1 MSTKRKALPKGI
13 AAGEF
18 DKAIKELKAILGD
31 EHVLVDEVRL
41 APYNKIMMPVP
52 NDQHAPSAAIT
63 PASVEQIQ
71 GVLKVLNKYRIPV
84 YPISTGKNLGYGS
97 AAPVQRGQ
105 IVMDLR
111 RMNKIIEVDADL
123 CTALVEPGVTY
134 QQLYDYLQEKKLPLW
149 FSCPAPSAIAGPVG
163 NMVDRGVGYTP
174 YGEHF
179 LFSCGMEVALANGD
193 ILRTGMGSMPNSN
206 TWQVFKWG
214 YGPSLDGI
222 FTQSNFG
229 IVTKLGIWLMP
240 APPAYKPFVVRY
252 PDQADIVK
260 AIETVRPLRI
270 AQVIPNAGT
279 VSNALWELAVVNRRA
294 DLYTGAGAIPEATV
308 AKLAKAHGVG
318 SWNVYTALYGTEET
332 IAEHWKIVTAAF
344 KASGGTVLTQEDVG
358 PDDPLFN
365 YRRDVMRGEM
375 TMREFGLYNWRGGGG
390 SMWFAPVSQARGSET
405 MKQMGLAKKVLNKYG
420 IDYVGLFV
428 IGWRDMHHIID
439 ILYDRTLPA
448 EMEKARSCYDELL
461 DDFAREGYG
470 VYRTNI
476 DFMDKVAKLYGPV
489 KASVNHKIKKALDPN
504 GILAPGKSGIH
515 R

>member
-1 MSTKRKALPKGI
+1 MSKYIALPKGV
-13 AAGEF
+13 AEADF
-18 DKAIKELKAILGD
+18 DKAIAEFKKILGAGN
-31 EHVLVDEVRL
+31 VLHTRERL
-41 APYNKIMMPVP
+41 APYLKIMIPAP
-52 NDQHAPSAAIT
+52 IEEHTPSAAIM
-63 PASVEQIQ
+63 PESVEQIQ
-71 GVLKVLNKYRIPV
+71 RILRVCNRYKTPV
-84 YPISTGKNLGYGS
+84 WPISTGKNFGYGS
-97 AAPVQRGQ
+97 AAPATRGQ
-105 IVMDLR
+105 IVLDLKR
-111 RMNKIIEVDADL
+111 LNRIIEVDPDL
-123 CTALVEPGVTY
+123 CFAVVEPGVTY
-134 QQLYDYLQEKKLPLW
+134 QQLYDYIKERKLPLW
-149 FSCPAPSAIAGPVG
+149 LDPPIPGPVASPLG
-163 NMVDRGVGYTP
+163 NTVERGVGYTP

-252 PDQADIVK
+252 PDPTDIVK

-279 VSNALWELAVVNRRA
+279 VSNALWELAVVNRRE

-332 IAEHWKIVTAAF
+332 IADHWKIVTAAF
-344 KASGGTVLTQEDVG
+344 KASGGTVLTQEYVG

-448 EMEKARSCYDELL
+448 EMEKARSCYSELL

>member
-1 MSTKRKALPKGI
+1 
-13 AAGEF
+13 
-18 DKAIKELKAILGD
+18 
-31 EHVLVDEVRL
+31 
-41 APYNKIMMPVP
+41 
-52 NDQHAPSAAIT
+52 
-63 PASVEQIQ
+63 
-71 GVLKVLNKYRIPV
+71 
-84 YPISTGKNLGYGS
+84 
-97 AAPVQRGQ
+97 
-105 IVMDLR
+105 
-111 RMNKIIEVDADL
+111 
-123 CTALVEPGVTY
+123 
-134 QQLYDYLQEKKLPLW
+134 
-149 FSCPAPSAIAGPVG
+149 
-163 NMVDRGVGYTP
+163 
-174 YGEHF
+174 
-179 LFSCGMEVALANGD
+179 MEVVLANGD

-270 AQVIPNAGT
+270 AQIIPNAGT

-294 DLYTGAGAIPEATV
+294 DLYTGEGAIPDASV

-318 SWNVYTALYGTEET
+318 SWNVYTALYGTEEV

-344 KASGGTVLTQEDVG
+344 KASGGTVLTQEDLG

-365 YRRDVMRGEM
+365 YRRDVMRGDL

-405 MKQMGLAKKVLNKYG
+405 LKQMGLAKRILNKYG

-448 EMEKARSCYDELL
+448 ELEKARNCYSELL

-489 KASVNHKIKKALDPN
+489 KASVNRKIKKALDPN
-504 GILAPGKSGIH
+504 GILAPGKSGIY